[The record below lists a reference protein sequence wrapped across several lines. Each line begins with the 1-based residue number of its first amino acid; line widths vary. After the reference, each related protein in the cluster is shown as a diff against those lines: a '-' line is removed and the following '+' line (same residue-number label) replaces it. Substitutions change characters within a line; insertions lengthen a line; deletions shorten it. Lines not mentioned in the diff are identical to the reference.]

1 VATVFS
7 CAASRNKRGYR
18 SRGQFRAAAP
28 PGFRDF
34 GSGDPVSIG
43 KYGYNWSSTSCDA
56 GDHCRSMYLYFGA
69 TALHPNY
76 TTPRAYAL
84 QLRCLSE

>member
-1 VATVFS
+1 M
-7 CAASRNKRGYR
+7 
-18 SRGQFRAAAP
+18 
-28 PGFRDF
+28 
-34 GSGDPVSIG
+34 SIG